1 MKNNRKAYTSDMRDW
16 MRKFEN
22 ESNELF
28 EKMHELPEMFPQV
41 FGKRVAFEQRG
52 INPNIDFNTI
62 EVGDELYLYLAEGFG
77 DYFKIKVTNKYLTV
91 LFYKWLEGSNKG
103 KEEYMDEGCYMFM
116 KDLYPMIIKIL
127 PGWTVD
133 CNCDKTIFVEEE

>member
-28 EKMHELPEMFPQV
+28 EKMQELPEMFPQV
-41 FGKRVAFEQRG
+41 FGKRVAFGQRG
-52 INPNIDFNTI
+52 VNPNIDFNTI
-62 EVGDELYLYLAEGFG
+62 EVGDELYLYLAEGVG
-77 DYFKIKVTNKYLTV
+77 EYLKIKVTNKYLTV
-91 LFYKWLEGSNKG
+91 LFYKWLEGPNKG
-103 KEEYMDEGCYMFM
+103 KEEYMDKGCYMFM

-133 CNCDKTIFVEEE
+133 CDCDKTIFVEEE